1 MGGSPENARA
11 DSLPISFYGKVYIA
25 FTVLLGAGILSLSLL
40 HWQPAHWMRF
50 GIFLSCAVLACSL
63 KVSLPGI
70 AGARSVNYLFI
81 LIGVVMLD
89 LAQVLLVGV
98 ACTLVQCLWN
108 PKQRPQPIYFLF
120 NFPSSITAVA
130 CCHLVYHAAWLR
142 RLDSSIPALL
152 FAAAIAYFLANTF
165 SAAGMISLTEGG
177 RPWKIWHAS
186 LLWTAPQYLAGA
198 ALAGL
203 VKLCTDQIGWQW
215 SLLVL
220 PALFLIYCSYRIYLG
235 RLEEEKEHVSQMAE
249 LHLRTIEALAVAI
262 EAKDSSAHDNLR
274 RVQFQATEIAR
285 ELGASPDE
293 VQALRA
299 AALLHDIGKLAV
311 PEYIL
316 SKPGRLTPEEFEK
329 IKIHS
334 AVGAEILRRVRFP
347 YPVVPIV
354 EAHHEKW
361 DGSGYPYGLKGEA
374 IPLGARILAAV
385 DCLDALSSP
394 RQYRRALPLDEAI
407 GFIVAQSGISF
418 DPRVVNILQRRYL
431 EWRDLA
437 AAAGE
442 DVSLLSNVRASPRTP
457 AGRADM
463 RSPDPS
469 PARSFDPSPDRSG
482 APPNFTVAIA
492 AARQEFQSLHEVA
505 SELGNSLS
513 MEETMSLL
521 GTRLKGIVPHDAIAI
536 YVCQG
541 GRLVP
546 QYVDGRD
553 FQLFSSLK
561 IPMGQGLSGW
571 VAENR
576 KAIVNGN
583 PSVEPGYLNDP
594 AKLSNLNS
602 AISVPLLGVSGVLGV
617 LTLYHAQRDAFTR
630 DHLRLLLAISSKA
643 ALTIENALKYSEV
656 QKSAVTDDLTGLPN
670 TRSLF
675 LHLDSEVA
683 RCKRTNTPLAV
694 LVADL
699 DGFKLVND
707 RFGHLAGNKV
717 LKRVAHG
724 LTGAC
729 REYDYVARMGGD
741 EFVLILPGMQAGALT
756 NKCRELCSTV
766 IEAGRESTGEEILSL
781 SVGEAF
787 FPEDGV
793 DAEELLAAADRRMYR
808 VKRSHRAARIRAVR
822 LKDVAQAPPQTTS
835 VH

>member
-1 MGGSPENARA
+1 
-11 DSLPISFYGKVYIA
+11 
-25 FTVLLGAGILSLSLL
+25 
-40 HWQPAHWMRF
+40 MRF
-50 GIFLSCAVLACSL
+50 GIFLSGAVLACSL

-81 LIGVVMLD
+81 LIGVIMLD
-89 LAQVLLVGV
+89 LPQTLLVGV
-98 ACTLVQCLWN
+98 ACTLMQCLWK
-108 PKQRPQPIYFLF
+108 PKQRPTPI
-120 NFPSSITAVA
+120 
-130 CCHLVYHAAWLR
+130 HLLR
-142 RLDSSIPALL
+142 
-152 FAAAIAYFLANTF
+152 
-165 SAAGMISLTEGG
+165 
-177 RPWKIWHAS
+177 
-186 LLWTAPQYLAGA
+186 
-198 ALAGL
+198 
-203 VKLCTDQIGWQW
+203 
-215 SLLVL
+215 
-220 PALFLIYCSYRIYLG
+220 
-235 RLEEEKEHVSQMAE
+235 
-249 LHLRTIEALAVAI
+249 
-262 EAKDSSAHDNLR
+262 
-274 RVQFQATEIAR
+274 
-285 ELGASPDE
+285 
-293 VQALRA
+293 
-299 AALLHDIGKLAV
+299 
-311 PEYIL
+311 
-316 SKPGRLTPEEFEK
+316 
-329 IKIHS
+329 
-334 AVGAEILRRVRFP
+334 
-347 YPVVPIV
+347 
-354 EAHHEKW
+354 
-361 DGSGYPYGLKGEA
+361 
-374 IPLGARILAAV
+374 ARILAA

-394 RQYRRALPLDEAI
+394 RLYRRALPLDEAI

-418 DPRVVNILQRRYL
+418 DPRVVDILRRRYL
-431 EWRDLA
+431 EWWDLA
-437 AAAGE
+437 GAAAE
-442 DVSLLSNVRASPRTP
+442 DVSLSSNARASLRTP
-457 AGRADM
+457 ADGRADM
-463 RSPDPS
+463 RSRYPS
-469 PARSFDPSPDRSG
+469 PDRSVDRSPDRSG

-492 AARQEFQSLHEVA
+492 AARQEFQSLHEVT

-541 GRLVP
+541 DRLVP

-561 IPMGQGLSGW
+561 IPIGQGLSGW

-594 AKLSNLNS
+594 AILSNLNS

-617 LTLYHAQRDAFTR
+617 LTLYHEQRDAFTR

-656 QKSAVTDDLTGLPN
+656 QKSAVTDDLTGLPS

-724 LTGAC
+724 LTSAC

-766 IEAGRESTGEEILSL
+766 IEAGRESTGEELLSL

-808 VKRSHRAARIRAVR
+808 VKRSHRAARIRDVR
-822 LKDVAQAPPQTTS
+822 LINPVQTPPQTTS
-835 VH
+835 VQ

>member
-1 MGGSPENARA
+1 
-11 DSLPISFYGKVYIA
+11 
-25 FTVLLGAGILSLSLL
+25 
-40 HWQPAHWMRF
+40 
-50 GIFLSCAVLACSL
+50 
-63 KVSLPGI
+63 
-70 AGARSVNYLFI
+70 
-81 LIGVVMLD
+81 
-89 LAQVLLVGV
+89 
-98 ACTLVQCLWN
+98 
-108 PKQRPQPIYFLF
+108 
-120 NFPSSITAVA
+120 
-130 CCHLVYHAAWLR
+130 
-142 RLDSSIPALL
+142 
-152 FAAAIAYFLANTF
+152 
-165 SAAGMISLTEGG
+165 
-177 RPWKIWHAS
+177 
-186 LLWTAPQYLAGA
+186 
-198 ALAGL
+198 
-203 VKLCTDQIGWQW
+203 
-215 SLLVL
+215 
-220 PALFLIYCSYRIYLG
+220 
-235 RLEEEKEHVSQMAE
+235 
-249 LHLRTIEALAVAI
+249 
-262 EAKDSSAHDNLR
+262 
-274 RVQFQATEIAR
+274 
-285 ELGASPDE
+285 
-293 VQALRA
+293 
-299 AALLHDIGKLAV
+299 
-311 PEYIL
+311 
-316 SKPGRLTPEEFEK
+316 
-329 IKIHS
+329 
-334 AVGAEILRRVRFP
+334 
-347 YPVVPIV
+347 
-354 EAHHEKW
+354 
-361 DGSGYPYGLKGEA
+361 
-374 IPLGARILAAV
+374 
-385 DCLDALSSP
+385 
-394 RQYRRALPLDEAI
+394 
-407 GFIVAQSGISF
+407 
-418 DPRVVNILQRRYL
+418 
-431 EWRDLA
+431 
-437 AAAGE
+437 
-442 DVSLLSNVRASPRTP
+442 
-457 AGRADM
+457 
-463 RSPDPS
+463 
-469 PARSFDPSPDRSG
+469 
-482 APPNFTVAIA
+482 
-492 AARQEFQSLHEVA
+492 
-505 SELGNSLS
+505 
-513 MEETMSLL
+513 MSLL

-541 GRLVP
+541 DRLVP

-724 LTGAC
+724 LTS

-756 NKCRELCSTV
+756 NKRRELCSTV
-766 IEAGRESTGEEILSL
+766 IEAGRESTGEELLSL

-808 VKRSHRAARIRAVR
+808 VKRSHRAARIRDVR
-822 LKDVAQAPPQTTS
+822 LINPVQAPPETTS
-835 VH
+835 VQ